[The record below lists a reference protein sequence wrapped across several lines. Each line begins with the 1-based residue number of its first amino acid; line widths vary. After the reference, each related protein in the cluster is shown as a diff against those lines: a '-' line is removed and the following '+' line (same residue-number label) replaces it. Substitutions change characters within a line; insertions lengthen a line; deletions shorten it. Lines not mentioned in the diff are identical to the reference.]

1 MTSEPVEEPF
11 DLLHRVTLAAGLSSV
26 GAIPIRLA
34 ENDLWRLREG
44 GVVVRIARAGQ
55 SAAAAREVAVTR
67 WLASEGLPTVR
78 PLDREQPVHVGGR
91 TATFWEELPPHRSG
105 APSDLA
111 PLLRRLHE
119 LTPPVDL
126 PLGRMAPFVR
136 VSARIE
142 AARSLAE
149 ADRQFLLDRLDELQR
164 AWAGLPAGRPLCVIH
179 GDAWEGNCAVTSDGR
194 RFLLDFERVSLG
206 LREWDLTST
215 AIKKDSFGT
224 LTAEEYDRFCAAY
237 GYDVRTWSGYPVMRA
252 VRELR
257 LVTFAFQTAAQD
269 PSALWQAEH
278 RLACV
283 RGLRGPR
290 PWRWKAV
297 G

>member
-1 MTSEPVEEPF
+1 MAV
-11 DLLHRVTLAAGLSSV
+11 GLSSI
-26 GAIPIRLA
+26 GAVPIRLA
-34 ENDLWRLREG
+34 ENDLWRLRGQG

-67 WLASEGLPTVR
+67 WLAVQGLPAVR
-78 PLDREQPVHVGGR
+78 PLDREQPVQVDGR
-91 TATFWEELPPHRSG
+91 AATFWEELPPHQNG
-105 APSDLA
+105 TPSDLA
-111 PLLRRLHE
+111 PLLRQLHE
-119 LTPPVDL
+119 LPLPVEV

-136 VSARIE
+136 VGERID
-142 AARSLAE
+142 AASSLKE
-149 ADRQFLLDRLDELQR
+149 TDRRFLLTRLDELQR
-164 AWAGLPAGRPLCVIH
+164 AWAELPAAHPPCVIH
-179 GDAWEGNCAVTSDGR
+179 GDAWEGNCAVTSDGQ

-215 AIKKDSFGT
+215 AVKVDSFGT

-237 GYDVRTWSGYPVMRA
+237 GYDVRAWAGYPIMQA

-257 LVTFAFQTAAQD
+257 LVTFAFQTAGQD
-269 PSALWQAEH
+269 PSALREAEY

-290 PWRWKAV
+290 PWRWEAV